1 MKTRILPLTLVGI
14 CLLAFIVGCEKRGLF
29 GRTEDVFVRAELND
43 TTYER
48 KTMTYSSLGNRWPSK
63 FEEYN
68 GQYIFTFRTT
78 LLQNEKEV
86 HLSLQIINNEPFV
99 ENKDYTLSAPASGI
113 SYYYV
118 IKKEVVGEVLYQ
130 NIKVKDYDATN
141 GKLFFS
147 KITNRSS
154 SIAYVWGTFDFTGVC
169 QETGEV
175 IKVSNGTFE
184 NIRTRYL

>member
-1 MKTRILPLTLVGI
+1 MKTRILPLSLVGV
-14 CLLAFIVGCEKRGLF
+14 CLLFSLSGCGKHGLF
-29 GRTEDVFVRAELND
+29 HDSKNVLVRAQLND

-48 KTMTYSSLGNRWPSK
+48 KKLTYNLWGKQCPSK
-63 FEEYN
+63 IEKNN
-68 GQYIFTFRTT
+68 GQYVFTFRTT
-78 LLQNEKEV
+78 LFQNEKEV

-99 ENKDYTLSAPASGI
+99 ENKDYPLSSPASGI

-147 KITNRSS
+147 KITDHGRN
-154 SIAYVWGTFDFTGVC
+154 AYVWGTFDFTGIC

-175 IKVSNGTFE
+175 INVSNGTFE
-184 NIRTRYL
+184 NIKTWYQ

>member
-14 CLLAFIVGCEKRGLF
+14 CLLASIVGCEKQGLLR
-29 GRTEDVFVRAELND
+29 RTEDVLVRAELND

-48 KTMTYSSLGNRWPSK
+48 KTMTYSGWGNHWPSK

-68 GQYIFTFRTT
+68 NQYIFTFRTI

-86 HLSLQIINNEPFV
+86 HLRIQVINNEPFIV
-99 ENKDYTLSAPASGI
+99 NKDYTLSIPASGV
-113 SYYYV
+113 SYHYV
-118 IKKEVVGEVLYQ
+118 TNKEVVGEVLYQ
-130 NIKVKDYDATN
+130 NIKVKRYVATD

-147 KITNRSS
+147 KITDQGKN
-154 SIAYVWGTFDFTGVC
+154 AYVCGTFDFTGVC

-175 IKVSNGTFE
+175 INVSNGTFE

>member
-1 MKTRILPLTLVGI
+1 M
-14 CLLAFIVGCEKRGLF
+14 
-29 GRTEDVFVRAELND
+29 
-43 TTYER
+43 
-48 KTMTYSSLGNRWPSK
+48 
-63 FEEYN
+63 
-68 GQYIFTFRTT
+68 
-78 LLQNEKEV
+78 
-86 HLSLQIINNEPFV
+86 NNEPFV
-99 ENKDYTLSAPASGI
+99 ENKDDTLSAPASGI
-113 SYYYV
+113 SCYYV

-175 IKVSNGTFE
+175 INVSNGTFE
-184 NIRTRYL
+184 NIRSRYL

>member
-14 CLLAFIVGCEKRGLF
+14 CLLASIVGCEKQGQFR
-29 GRTEDVFVRAELND
+29 RTEDVLVRAELND

-48 KTMTYSSLGNRWPSK
+48 KTMTYNLLGNHWPSK
-63 FEEYN
+63 FDEYN
-68 GQYIFTFRTT
+68 GQHIFTLTTT

-86 HLSLQIINNEPFV
+86 YLRIQVINNDPFV

-113 SYYYV
+113 SYHYV
-118 IKKEVVGEVLYQ
+118 TNKEVVGELLYQ
-130 NIKVKDYDATN
+130 NIKVKRYVATD

-147 KITNRSS
+147 KITDQGKN
-154 SIAYVWGTFDFTGVC
+154 AYVCGTFDFTGVC

-175 IKVSNGTFE
+175 INVSNGTFE

>member
-1 MKTRILPLTLVGI
+1 MRTRILPLTIVGI
-14 CLLAFIVGCEKRGLF
+14 YLLTALVGCEKRGLF
-29 GRTEDVFVRAELND
+29 GRTEDVLVRAELND

-48 KTMTYSSLGNRWPSK
+48 KTMTYSGWGNHWPSK

-68 GQYIFTFRTT
+68 DQYIFTFRTI

-86 HLSLQIINNEPFV
+86 HLKIQVVNNEPFAT
-99 ENKDYTLSAPASGI
+99 NKDYTLSIPVSGV
-113 SYYYV
+113 SYHYV
-118 IKKEVVGEVLYQ
+118 TKMEVVGELLYQ
-130 NIKVKDYDATN
+130 NIKVKKYEATN

-147 KITNRSS
+147 KITDYNRD
-154 SIAYVWGTFDFTGVC
+154 AYVWGTFDFTGVC